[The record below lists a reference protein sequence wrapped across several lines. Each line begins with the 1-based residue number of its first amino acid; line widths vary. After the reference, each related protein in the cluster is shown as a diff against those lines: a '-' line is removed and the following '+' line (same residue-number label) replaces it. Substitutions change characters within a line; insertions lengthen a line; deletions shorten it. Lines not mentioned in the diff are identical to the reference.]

1 MTTSGHDTARC
12 RARSPS
18 RPTITATTTRLT
30 IVMPLGPLDVF
41 AWGAGVLGIVL
52 GLAVVGA
59 FALATGGAA

>member
-1 MTTSGHDTARC
+1 MTTSGHDTALLSEDHGHDDH
-12 RARSPS
+12 APE
-18 RPTITATTTRLT
+18 